1 MIFETTYQT
10 LELPLS
16 LMRALISDTEYKMG
30 RHALT
35 LEVGEKVTLTFYDK
49 KMRVDMKYT
58 IEDATPVLEGVA
70 TCSMTDFFE
79 VLKSFKKAEDVLLI
93 EREENLLRVDDGVY
107 DEDVIG
113 LLDDGD
119 LVVIDENE
127 KVTSF
132 FKADSKE
139 FSAALSRS
147 ALMLKKTDIPAD
159 ELDTQSV
166 YIEARGTDEL
176 LFNVFAI
183 HHAYREE
190 SSAELF
196 HPVSLQFPKTMVS
209 LLTRFT
215 DALKKKNLSFVLEE
229 ADRDEQS
236 FLVLKGEHFEI
247 AVKGKFTIPV
257 SKTNVFSTVAKN
269 MENILSTLSP
279 TEIKF
284 SGAISKSKASD
295 LVVLED
301 EKLVKAESGFSAQM
315 LNRFEQ
321 KNAWTNQSQAYQIVE
336 QDGQPTILVIRD
348 EVPGVKKM
356 MTFSYRSNKGA

>member
-1 MIFETTYQT
+1 MNFETTYQT

-35 LEVGEKVTLTFYDK
+35 IEVGEKVTLTFYDK

-58 IEDATPVLEGVA
+58 IEEATPVLEGVA

-93 EREENLLRVDDGVY
+93 EREENLLRIDDGVY
-107 DEDVIG
+107 AEDVIG

-119 LVVIDENE
+119 LVVIDENDQ
-127 KVTSF
+127 VTSF
-132 FKADSKE
+132 FKANSKE

-147 ALMLKKTDIPAD
+147 ALMLKKTDIPTN

-166 YIEARGTDEL
+166 YIEAKGKDEL

-196 HPVSLQFPKTMVS
+196 HPVSIQFPKAVVS

-215 DALKKKNLSFVLEE
+215 DALKNKNLSFILEE
-229 ADRDEQS
+229 ALRDEQR
-236 FLVLKGEHFEI
+236 FLVLRGEHFEI
-247 AVKGKFTIPV
+247 AVKGKFTVPV
-257 SKTNVFSTVAKN
+257 SKTNVFSTVAEN
-269 MENILSTLSP
+269 MENLLSTLS
-279 TEIKF
+279 TTAIKN
-284 SGAISKSKASD
+284 SSAISKAKASE
-295 LVVLED
+295 LVVLGD

-315 LNRFEQ
+315 LNRFKQ
-321 KNAWTNQSQAYQIVE
+321 KDAWTNQSEVYQIVE
-336 QDGQPTILVIRD
+336 QDGHPTILVIRD
-348 EVPGVKKM
+348 AVPGVKKM
-356 MTFSYRSNKGA
+356 MTFSYRSNEGA